1 MPGRDGTGPIR
12 TGRGMGRQQGV
23 CYEATADANRMN
35 HVCGTRIRSRLR
47 DGSCCYAVMG
57 SNRTNLTAEKQI
69 LESRLKLVNEMLQSG
84 KPNNSS
90 DQSNA

>member
-1 MPGRDGTGPIR
+1 
-12 TGRGMGRQQGV
+12 
-23 CYEATADANRMN
+23 
-35 HVCGTRIRSRLR
+35 
-47 DGSCCYAVMG
+47 MG
-57 SNRTNLTAEKQI
+57 SDRTNLTAEKQI

>member
-1 MPGRDGTGPIR
+1 MPARDGTEPMGTR
-12 TGRGMGRQQGV
+12 RSMGRQMVV
-23 CYEATADANRMN
+23 CKRMAADICESRYGSGCRL
-35 HVCGTRIRSRLR
+35 HSRLR
-47 DGSCCYAVMG
+47 DGSCRFAVMG
-57 SNRTNLTAEKQI
+57 SDRTNLTAEKQI